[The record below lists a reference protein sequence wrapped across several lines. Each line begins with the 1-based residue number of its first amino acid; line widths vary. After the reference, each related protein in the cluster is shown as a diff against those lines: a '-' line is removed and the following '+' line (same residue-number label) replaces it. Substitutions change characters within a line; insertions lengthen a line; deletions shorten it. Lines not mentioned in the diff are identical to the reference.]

1 MGAGAL
7 LGVFTR
13 QRFLDRFGKRS
24 LMLTITFFGL
34 SGIGVGL
41 AGSLLIAGTFMFLS
55 GVFWVLTLTNLN
67 ATAQLMAPEWIR
79 GRAMSLYSLAFGG
92 ILPIGAII
100 AGIIAD
106 AVGTGQAMIILCS
119 GAVLLGLASPR
130 FAIPTLDE
138 VESPEFSAGREPPI
152 HDETVEGGPVVIL
165 NTWTIDEADFDR
177 FAEIMN
183 RVRLVRLRTGAY
195 RWRLLR
201 NVSEPLRLTELFAV
215 GSWDEHL
222 AQHRRIDD
230 ASAAVLATARSFDRA
245 EGPITRHL
253 IAVDVEH
260 PPDFDQLVVTHELMH
275 QTDGSIPLVADQEP
289 D

>member
-1 MGAGAL
+1 M
-7 LGVFTR
+7 
-13 QRFLDRFGKRS
+13 
-24 LMLTITFFGL
+24 
-34 SGIGVGL
+34 
-41 AGSLLIAGTFMFLS
+41 
-55 GVFWVLTLTNLN
+55 
-67 ATAQLMAPEWIR
+67 
-79 GRAMSLYSLAFGG
+79 
-92 ILPIGAII
+92 
-100 AGIIAD
+100 
-106 AVGTGQAMIILCS
+106 
-119 GAVLLGLASPR
+119 
-130 FAIPTLDE
+130 
-138 VESPEFSAGREPPI
+138 
-152 HDETVEGGPVVIL
+152 VIL

-177 FAEIMN
+177 FAEVMN

-201 NVSEPLRLTELFAV
+201 NVSDPLRLTELFAV

-260 PPDFDQLVVTHELMH
+260 PPDFEELVVTHELMH
-275 QTDGSIPLVADQEP
+275 QTDGSIPIVADQEP